1 MGRTKRKKKRNTG
14 EKLEWAT
21 AHFQHWVATQQV
33 VSRPGWLVEQAR
45 SDTAATLAAART
57 TWAGSSRDMGQ
68 AVGCH
73 DTVWCHDL
81 VGRMGVATYSLVS
94 RHESCRES
102 YLGLATHFLVSRHG
116 SSHSVSRH
124 NF

>member
-21 AHFQHWVATQQV
+21 AHFHHWVATQQV
-33 VSRPGWLVEQAR
+33 VSPGWLVEQAR
-45 SDTAATLAAART
+45 SDTVATLAAART
-57 TWAGSSRDMGQ
+57 TWAGSSRDMSQ
-68 AVGCH
+68 AVG
-73 DTVWCHDL
+73 CHDL